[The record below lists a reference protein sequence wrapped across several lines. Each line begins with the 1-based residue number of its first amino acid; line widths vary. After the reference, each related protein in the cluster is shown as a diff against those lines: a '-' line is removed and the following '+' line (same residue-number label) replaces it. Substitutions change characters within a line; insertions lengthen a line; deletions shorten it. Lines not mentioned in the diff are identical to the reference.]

1 MSYFKL
7 NYLRE
12 EVSSKSLLMP
22 SLFLFFLKLIKYS
35 PLCYL
40 LLFYI
45 HATAQDGNTASNFI
59 TNPGEPTSFNKSND
73 NNRPATKSPIQRV
86 DSVAHG
92 TGISRHFGSL
102 YNKVMENVEVQMQN
116 RDSTEKK
123 FVQKFET
130 TFADFFL
137 NACVDHKN
145 GSLPRT
151 SEWHMYFTN
160 PGVKPLQTVL
170 LGINAHT
177 NGDMW
182 QSLVK
187 NFSEKEIRHNK
198 KQLLDFQ
205 SSIIKVYYP
214 FFDSLVLQNS
224 WLRFGHS
231 STRRLDKNVIERI
244 IYKWRLRQVNL
255 AILYYHDQE
264 KFKRRLAVLN
274 RKKENIDELILHHMK
289 MLLSKN

>member
-1 MSYFKL
+1 
-7 NYLRE
+7 
-12 EVSSKSLLMP
+12 MP
-22 SLFLFFLKLIKYS
+22 SCRIVFLRTITYL

-45 HATAQDGNTASNFI
+45 NSTAQPGNTAGNFLV
-59 TNPGEPTSFNKSND
+59 NNGGAGHFNKNGD
-73 NNRPATKSPIQRV
+73 NNKPVTKISIQRV
-86 DSVAHG
+86 DSVAHA

-102 YNKVMENVEVQMQN
+102 YNKVMENVEVQLQN
-116 RDSTEKK
+116 RNVNEKY
-123 FVQKFET
+123 FVQKFEI

-137 NACVDHKN
+137 NACVDYKN
-145 GSLPRT
+145 GSLPPT
-151 SEWHMYFTN
+151 SEWNKYFTN
-160 PGVKPLQTVL
+160 PGAKPLQIVL

-214 FFDSLVLQNS
+214 FFDSLVQQNG

-231 STRRLDKNVIERI
+231 STKHLDKNVIERV
-244 IYKWRLRQVNL
+244 IYRWRLRQVNL
-255 AILYYHDQE
+255 AIHYYHNQK
-264 KFKRRLAVLN
+264 KFKRRLVVLN

-289 MLLSKN
+289 MLLPKD